1 LEGRGVVVVSRGEL
15 LKPTQAVW
23 YGTCK
28 FIAMSKWY
36 ILKMYDRIE
45 LQFLAF
51 ISSALDDG

>member
-15 LKPTQAVW
+15 IKPTQAVW

-28 FIAMSKWY
+28 FVAMIKRY

-51 ISSALDDG
+51 ITSALDDG